1 MANANLKAALEAI
14 GERSDEILF
23 AAENGERPLE
33 SMFSPKENRKT
44 IETCLA
50 LADAVAQ
57 TKASEIRT
65 LRAEIE
71 NCRDRVMAANSAV
84 GERLTRNPE
93 MMSAIQSQED
103 FVFNMLLSG
112 SGTIVFLAKLMRHS
126 RWIAGKVMNGF
137 LVDLRQQ
144 IAKSESDA
152 PLKVQ
157 IVKPEKPRSE
167 AKGKGE
173 GGRGPQTPFKRTQRA
188 VFAKFLENHP
198 VTPSV
203 CARTRARQCWL
214 GHKTEWDKAAEMKV
228 GYSGYKEL
236 ARAFLVQ

>member
-188 VFAKFLENHP
+188 AFAKFLERKP
-198 VTPSV
+198 VTPS
-203 CARTRARQCWL
+203 ASAITRAHQCWNE
-214 GHKTEWDKAAEMKV
+214 HRKEWDAAAKNGT
-228 GYSGYKEL
+228 GYYDYKNL
-236 ARAFLVQ
+236 ARAI